1 MSKRKPHNAV
11 KRLIT
16 QSKIAVRD
24 LALIMTFADKYVEL
38 VKQKSG
44 KPVQIGQSVAS
55 ALDRTAF
62 DWFVVLV
69 VYCLERNG
77 KQKLVMQPLRLKA
90 AYKHSDLTEYLKAEH
105 QRIIDECAQKM
116 DVINAGFGAIPVP
129 YGDEEEMERD
139 LLKLLDDEKHWAYR
153 GEVAA

>member
-1 MSKRKPHNAV
+1 MKKRKSHNPV

-16 QSKIAVRD
+16 QSKIAVKD
-24 LALIMTFADKYVEL
+24 IALIMTFSDKYVEV

-69 VYCLERNG
+69 VYCIESNQ

-105 QRIIDECAQKM
+105 QRIIDECSQKM
-116 DVINAGFGAIPVP
+116 KVINAGFGAIPVP

-139 LLKLLDDEKHWAYR
+139 LVKLLDADKHWNYR
-153 GEVAA
+153 EEVAA